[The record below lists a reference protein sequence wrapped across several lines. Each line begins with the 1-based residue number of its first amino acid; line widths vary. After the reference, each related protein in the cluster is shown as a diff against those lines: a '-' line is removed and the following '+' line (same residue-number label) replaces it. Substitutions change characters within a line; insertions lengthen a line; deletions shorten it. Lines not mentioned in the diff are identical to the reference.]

1 MAGDCPV
8 TALGKHG
15 NLCFYLDAV
24 NQLVAV
30 KDKDHSKL
38 KITGLFGNRTEH
50 LYQTWPRRTGDPPVV
65 TGWRQDKA
73 AWIEIPPGLI
83 GRHVYPAAPAVPR
96 PWPQAVAGG
105 AGGPAADLLERLN
118 TWNWRDAM
126 LSPHLMLGWIAAAM
140 IGGAIDWRP
149 VGWVTGGAGTGKS
162 TLIQRLIKHMFDDG
176 LVSSADT
183 TAGGGKIHRG
193 GADHRGVVF
202 EARSCFLF
210 SSINVP
216 PLLGADRSRM
226 AILALD
232 PLAAYAR
239 ALSAEGY
246 DARGCDVFGT
256 LLACANLALHDAA
269 ADYDSAVETEK
280 GPSYTDSG

>member
-1 MAGDCPV
+1 MPELRGTVAETYLLSRGKLGRQPQ
-8 TALGKHG
+8 ALRFYRSLKHHKSNSYWPALVSLIHGPDGKH
-15 NLCFYLDAV
+15 CAV
-24 NQLVAV
+24 
-30 KDKDHSKL
+30 H
-38 KITGLFGNRTEH
+38 RTWLAPDGH
-50 LYQTWPRRTGDPPVV
+50 A
-65 TGWRQDKA
+65 KA
-73 AWIEIPPGLI
+73 PL
-83 GRHVYPAAPAVPR
+83 GRAARMVLGPY
-96 PWPQAVAGG
+96 AGG
-105 AGGPAADLLERLN
+105 AIRI
-118 TWNWRDAM
+118 WR
-126 LSPHLMLGWIAAAM
+126 
-140 IGGAIDWRP
+140 
-149 VGWVTGGAGTGKS
+149 GAGGRPIGQAPPGS
-162 TLIQRLIKHMFDDG
+162 AVTLTEGIEDG
-176 LVSSADT
+176 LTVAVDELEAEADNRKVDAVVSLARRA
-183 TAGGGKIHRG
+183 AGGGKIHRG

-232 PLAAYAR
+232 TLAAYAR